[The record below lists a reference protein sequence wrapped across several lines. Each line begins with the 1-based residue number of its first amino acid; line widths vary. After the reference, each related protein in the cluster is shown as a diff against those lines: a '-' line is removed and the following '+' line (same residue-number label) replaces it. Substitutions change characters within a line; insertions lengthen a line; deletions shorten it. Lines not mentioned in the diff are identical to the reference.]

1 MTIETHPI
9 APVGSVRDFWI
20 TAGLKPT
27 EEMSA
32 ELLGYIHV
40 LMGRVDPPIEN
51 GVMTLM
57 EVANAYYSRAKE
69 IEFRIHEGER
79 LGEIQKGGDLYR
91 FRTGELRDFID
102 LAKSAQE
109 LGSRRLT
116 DAMREY
122 QGRLGG

>member
-1 MTIETHPI
+1 
-9 APVGSVRDFWI
+9 
-20 TAGLKPT
+20 
-27 EEMSA
+27 
-32 ELLGYIHV
+32 
-40 LMGRVDPPIEN
+40 
-51 GVMTLM
+51 MTLM